1 MPLIHFS
8 HDLRTGKGAGSQKS
22 AVASNHMLL
31 LTCCYKIE
39 TKAIGGGGGLENP
52 EVISGVCGKA
62 SLTKA
67 HLVAVQEILPSVSLL
82 SESA

>member
-1 MPLIHFS
+1 MPLIYFS

-39 TKAIGGGGGLENP
+39 TKAIGGVGVGGLENP

-67 HLVAVQEILPSVSLL
+67 HLVAV
-82 SESA
+82 

>member
-1 MPLIHFS
+1 MPPIHFS

-39 TKAIGGGGGLENP
+39 TKAIGEGVEWGGLENP

-67 HLVAVQEILPSVSLL
+67 HLVAV
-82 SESA
+82 